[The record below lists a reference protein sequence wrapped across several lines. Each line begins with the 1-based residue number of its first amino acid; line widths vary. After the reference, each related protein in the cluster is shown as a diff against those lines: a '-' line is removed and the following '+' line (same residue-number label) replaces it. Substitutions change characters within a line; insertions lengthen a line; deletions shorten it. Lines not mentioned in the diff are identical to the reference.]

1 MRMSSISPDLKYLDT
16 ILNAAT
22 TYTDEEEYLEVKAKA
37 TEEKVALKNKLKREH
52 RLENIG

>member
-22 TYTDEEEYLEVKAKA
+22 TYTDEEEYLDVKAKA

-52 RLENIG
+52 RLANIG